1 MPGAPVALAPA
12 LGFGRDRRLLTKREF
27 DAVLRAPSLR
37 LRRGS
42 LVAAV
47 RPSES
52 AVARLGLIVAKRTL
66 KRAVDRNRAKRVIRE
81 SFRQRRRFPPVDVV
95 VRLAAPTVAQADAE
109 RLFAALEDALAKRK
123 AAS

>member
-1 MPGAPVALAPA
+1 M
-12 LGFGRDRRLLTKREF
+12 
-27 DAVLRAPSLR
+27 LRAPSLR

-42 LVAAV
+42 LAAAV
-47 RPSES
+47 RPSE
-52 AVARLGLIVAKRTL
+52 AAEARLGLIVAKRIL
-66 KRAVDRNRAKRVIRE
+66 KRAVDRNRAKRIIRE
-81 SFRQRRRFPPVDVV
+81 SFRQRRCLPPVDVV